1 MPADRNGL
9 DRAVL
14 FLHIPK
20 AAGQTLSQVIVRHF
34 DPATVFT
41 IGRPNSQFI
50 EKLKN
55 LSDSERAKI
64 RLIKGHMPF
73 GLHEYLLRPST
84 YITML
89 REPVDRVISY
99 YYFAL
104 RTPDHY
110 LHEILHS
117 KRMSLRDFVL
127 DGLPTELDNGQ
138 TRLLSG
144 IGNSVGVGQCDLKM
158 LERAKRN
165 LASYFAVIGFLEWFD
180 ETLLLLRSI
189 FGWRNLYY
197 ARLNVTR
204 NRPSKDAVDHET
216 LDAII
221 RSNELDRHLYE
232 WARNRFE
239 RQLGCLG
246 PPFQRELATFRWQN
260 AVYGRLLSYKLR
272 LANQKGIHGNSFTNR

>member
-1 MPADRNGL
+1 V
-9 DRAVL
+9 VL

-34 DPATVFT
+34 DPATVFA

-50 EKLKN
+50 EKVKG
-55 LSDSERAKI
+55 LSDSEQAKI

-89 REPVDRVISY
+89 REPVDRAISY

-104 RTPDHY
+104 HTPDHY
-110 LHEILHS
+110 LHETLQS
-117 KRMSLRDFVL
+117 KRMSLREFVL
-127 DGLPTELDNGQ
+127 NGLPTELDNGQ

-144 IGNSVGVGQCDLKM
+144 IGNSVGVGECDLET
-158 LERAKRN
+158 LERAKQN
-165 LASYFAVIGFLEWFD
+165 LVSHFAVVGFAERFD
-180 ETLLLLRSI
+180 ETLLLLRSV

-204 NRPSKDAVDHET
+204 NRPSKDAVDQET
-216 LDAII
+216 LEAIM

-232 WARNRFE
+232 WARERFE
-239 RQLGCLG
+239 QELRRLGA
-246 PPFQRELATFRWQN
+246 PFQRELAAFRWQN
-260 AVYGRLLSYKLR
+260 AVYGRLLGYKLR
-272 LANQKGIHGNSFTNR
+272 LAASGLPVKR